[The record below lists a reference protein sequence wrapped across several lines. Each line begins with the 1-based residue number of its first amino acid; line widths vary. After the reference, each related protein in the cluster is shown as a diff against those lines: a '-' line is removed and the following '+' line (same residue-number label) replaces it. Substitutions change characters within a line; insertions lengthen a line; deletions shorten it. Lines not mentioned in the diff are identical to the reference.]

1 MNEIKSDSEHQ
12 ISSKRNS
19 VFGKIQETS
28 IRKVG
33 GRCWCT
39 IIFFI
44 ILAFIAIAI
53 IASTVYSSE
62 IDEVASGDGL
72 KDTNR
77 GNTGDGSQQIGTFLL
92 R

>member
-1 MNEIKSDSEHQ
+1 MNKVISDSEQ
-12 ISSKRNS
+12 KISSKRNS
-19 VFGKIQETS
+19 TFGKIQETT

-44 ILAFIAIAI
+44 ILALIALAI
-53 IASTVYSSE
+53 IASTVNNSG
-62 IDEVASGDGL
+62 IGEVASDDEL
-72 KDTNR
+72 KDTNG
-77 GNTGDGSQQIGTFLL
+77 GNTGDGSQQIGTYLL

>member
-1 MNEIKSDSEHQ
+1 MNKVISDSEQ
-12 ISSKRNS
+12 KISSKRNS
-19 VFGKIQETS
+19 TFGKIQETT

-44 ILAFIAIAI
+44 ILALIALAI
-53 IASTVYSSE
+53 IAGTINNSE
-62 IDEVASGDGL
+62 TGEVASGDEL
-72 KDTNR
+72 KDTNEE
-77 GNTGDGSQQIGTFLL
+77 NTEDGSQQIGAYLL

>member
-1 MNEIKSDSEHQ
+1 MNKDSEHQ

-19 VFGKIQETS
+19 IFGKIQETT

-44 ILAFIAIAI
+44 ILALIALAI
-53 IASTVYSSE
+53 IAGTINNSE
-62 IDEVASGDGL
+62 TGEVASGDEL
-72 KDTNR
+72 KDTNEE
-77 GNTGDGSQQIGTFLL
+77 NTEDGSQQIGAYLL

>member
-1 MNEIKSDSEHQ
+1 MNKDSEHQ

-19 VFGKIQETS
+19 IFGKIQETT

-33 GRCWCT
+33 RRCCCT

-44 ILAFIAIAI
+44 ILALIALAI
-53 IASTVYSSE
+53 IAGTINNSE
-62 IDEVASGDGL
+62 TGEVASGDEL
-72 KDTNR
+72 KDTNEE
-77 GNTGDGSQQIGTFLL
+77 NTEDGSQQIGAYLL